1 MTDGS
6 TKFCFTNDCLSVT
19 NTQAVSIFLKTQTQS
34 VILKPLIS
42 FFKQLFQKPRTRT
55 NQQETDSQAKTFTH
69 PDPMQPHPDGEKPE
83 PDRLQT
89 TFEPAQQVLK
99 TNTARESQKKSINQ
113 QQRAAKKRPEKMDQK
128 NPDHQESWSLKNFF
142 VAPEEGKTRFHD
154 LDLPENLMHA
164 ISDLGFAYCTEIQ
177 AALLPHTLAGK
188 DATAK
193 AQTGTGKSA
202 TFIIAMIKAFTENPV
217 KNKEGFPRALILA
230 PTREL
235 VHQIEKDFNDLARY
249 TRLKIV
255 SVYGGTGYARQ
266 QQILHDNPVDV
277 IVATPGRL
285 LDFIRQKRINLSKV
299 EIVVIDEADRMLDMG
314 FIPDVRRLVYM
325 TPHKDKRQTLFFSA
339 TLTEE
344 VLRLADSWT
353 TKNKVRIEIDPEQ
366 TTAENIRQV
375 VYLTTE
381 DKKFQH
387 VYNLIVSEKL
397 DRVLIFVN
405 RKDTAKFLCDKL
417 SRYRLKCK
425 VLSGDVSQDNRFKVL
440 NQFKNST
447 INILVATDVAA
458 RGLHIENISHVVNY
472 DMPFEPE
479 HYIHR
484 IGRTGRAGAAGTS
497 ISFADEMSSF
507 QIPQIEAVLGHKITC
522 EYPSKSL
529 EQPLPKP
536 LPRQQQQKKVPAK
549 GRPRKRRPGHPKKYN
564 KKP

>member
-1 MTDGS
+1 
-6 TKFCFTNDCLSVT
+6 
-19 NTQAVSIFLKTQTQS
+19 
-34 VILKPLIS
+34 LKPLIS
-42 FFKQLFQKPRTRT
+42 FFKQLFLNPL
-55 NQQETDSQAKTFTH
+55 AKTDQQTNTTRADH
-69 PDPMQPHPDGEKPE
+69 PTVESHSD
-83 PDRLQT
+83 
-89 TFEPAQQVLK
+89 QQVRK
-99 TNTARESQKKSINQ
+99 KPPRQTAAQKSARGESPPKINRQ
-113 QQRAAKKRPEKMDQK
+113 QPWSVEK
-128 NPDHQESWSLKNFF
+128 F
-142 VAPEEGKTRFHD
+142 VVEPQEGKTRFHD
-154 LDLPENLMHA
+154 LDLPDTLMRA
-164 ISDLGFAYCTEIQ
+164 IADLGFSYCTDIQ

-202 TFIIAMIKAFTENPV
+202 TFIIAMIKTFTQNQI

-235 VHQIEKDFNDLARY
+235 VHQIEKDFNDLAKH
-249 TRLKIV
+249 TPLKIV
-255 SVYGGTGYARQ
+255 SVYGGTGYAKQ
-266 QQILHDNPVDV
+266 QQILQDNPVDV

-285 LDFIRQKRINLSKV
+285 LDFIRQKRIHLSKV
-299 EIVVIDEADRMLDMG
+299 EVMVIDEADRMLDMG

-353 TKNKVRIEIDPEQ
+353 TPNKVQIEIDPEQ
-366 TTAENIRQV
+366 ATANSIRQV

-397 DRVLIFVN
+397 DRVLVFVN

-417 SRYRLKCK
+417 ARYRQKCK

-440 NQFKNST
+440 NQFKNGT
-447 INILVATDVAA
+447 VNILVATDVAA

-484 IGRTGRAGAAGTS
+484 IGRTGRAGATGTS

-507 QIPQIEAVLGHKITC
+507 QIPQIEAVLGHKIHC
-522 EYPSKSL
+522 EYPSEIL
-529 EQPLPKP
+529 EQPLPEP
-536 LPRQQQQKKVPAK
+536 LPRKPQKPVQPKA
-549 GRPRKRRPGHPKKYN
+549 RPKRRRRPGPPRKFIRKT
-564 KKP
+564 